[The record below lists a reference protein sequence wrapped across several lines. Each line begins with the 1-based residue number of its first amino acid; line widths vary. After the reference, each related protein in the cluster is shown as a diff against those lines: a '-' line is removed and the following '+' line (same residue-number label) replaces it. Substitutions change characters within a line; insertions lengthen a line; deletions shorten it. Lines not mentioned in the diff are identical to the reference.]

1 MIKLVM
7 LRLSG
12 TRRTAIISDH
22 SHNNQTSFFMDLLVA
37 FRPVPTVTLI
47 YSTKFK
53 VSVMCGKMA
62 SEGIEE
68 HFLQT
73 YLFITDEK
81 AIDA

>member
-1 MIKLVM
+1 
-7 LRLSG
+7 
-12 TRRTAIISDH
+12 
-22 SHNNQTSFFMDLLVA
+22 MDLLVA
-37 FRPVPTVTLI
+37 FRPVPIVTLI

-81 AIDA
+81 PIDA